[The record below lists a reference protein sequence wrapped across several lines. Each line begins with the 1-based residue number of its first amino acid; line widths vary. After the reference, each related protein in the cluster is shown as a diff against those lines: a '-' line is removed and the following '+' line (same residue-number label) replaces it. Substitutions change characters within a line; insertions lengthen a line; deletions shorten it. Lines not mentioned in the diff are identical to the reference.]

1 MSSRRLSIL
10 IGTFALSVV
19 AARVTSAQSL
29 PRPEPGVTSQSELGT
44 EKLPAGFIKEFGTM
58 WTFEAAPL
66 DYWKAR
72 YGFTPTQQ
80 WLDHVRLASIRLP
93 NCSSSFVSS
102 RGLVMTN
109 HHCARECITAV
120 STPDSNLQ
128 EIGFVAKTQAD
139 ERKCSGL
146 YVDQLQGIEDVTPK
160 VQKAIT
166 ATTPARQV
174 SQRNAAIDSL
184 EKACETGP
192 DVQCQVITYYQGG
205 AYSLYRFKRFS
216 DLRLVMA
223 PEEAISFYGG
233 DPDNFT
239 YPRYDLDLSLMRVYE
254 NGQPYQPKDY
264 LKWSREGAKE
274 SDPVFVTG
282 NPGSTGRLL
291 TVAQMEY
298 LRDVQYPAQLSSYDR
313 NLAVMEEMSKQD
325 EETRRALE
333 NQIFSLK
340 NSKKAVTGYLSGL
353 QDSAVMAKKRAF
365 ERDFRRRIN
374 GDPKLK
380 ARYGTS
386 WDAIATA
393 QRQLAGISKQQRWY
407 SFSGSPLLN
416 VAGGLVRIPEQ
427 ARLPD
432 SLRLP
437 QYRAGGLD
445 LIKGSIAGPIE
456 TDPEAEKQILQAW
469 LTQASKDLPVS
480 DPYLTAFLDG
490 RSPEVAAEAAVNGTK
505 LADST
510 VRAQLLA
517 GGSTAVASS
526 KDPMIVLARKLNPI
540 AMRVQQRAA
549 RLNDV
554 VSANAEK
561 VGRAIYAA
569 YGRSLPPDATF
580 SLRISD
586 GVVKSYPMNGTMA
599 PYKTSFY
606 GLYARSAEF
615 DDKPPFQLPERWK
628 THRTRLDLS
637 QPLDFVTTNDII
649 GGNSGSP
656 VINQNAEVV
665 GLIFDG
671 NIEQLP
677 NRFLYTDESARAV
690 AVHSRG
696 LTEALRKVYEAD
708 RIADE
713 LEGAPTQARRIP
725 LQGDSVRMKQAP
737 ARDSA
742 AAGRGP

>member
-1 MSSRRLSIL
+1 MQALRLAGLIL
-10 IGTFALSVV
+10 LASTVFGLE
-19 AARVTSAQSL
+19 AAPAQ
-29 PRPEPGVTSQSELGT
+29 VTSQTELGT

>member
-1 MSSRRLSIL
+1 MHGIRLRSL
-10 IGTFALSVV
+10 IVTFGVSLLALR
-19 AARVTSAQSL
+19 AAPAQVTSPA
-29 PRPEPGVTSQSELGT
+29 EIDT
-44 EKLPAGFIKEFGTM
+44 KLPPGFIKEFGTM
-58 WTFEAAPL
+58 WTFEAAPT

-72 YGFTPTQQ
+72 YGFTPTKA
-80 WLDHVRLASIRLP
+80 WLDNVRLASIRLP

-102 RGLVMTN
+102 EGLVMTN

-120 STPDSNLQ
+120 STPDSNFQ
-128 EIGFVAKTQAD
+128 ELGFVAKTQAD
-139 ERKCSGL
+139 ERKCPGL
-146 YVDQLQGIEDVTPK
+146 FVDQLQSIEDVTPRIQSA
-160 VQKAIT
+160 VT
-166 ATTPARQV
+166 AKTPARQV
-174 SQRNAAIDSL
+174 TQRNAAIDSL
-184 EKACETGP
+184 QRSCETSPGTK
-192 DVQCQVITYYQGG
+192 CQVISYYQGG
-205 AYSLYRFKRFS
+205 AYSLYRFKRFN

-223 PEEAISFYGG
+223 PEEAISFFGG

-254 NGQPYQPKDY
+254 NDRPYQPKNY

-274 SDPVFVTG
+274 GDLVFVTG

-313 NLAVMEEMSKQD
+313 SLAVLEELSKQD
-325 EETRRALE
+325 EESRRALE
-333 NQIFSLK
+333 NQIFTLK

-353 QDSAVMAKKRAF
+353 QDSAVMARKRAF
-365 ERDFRRRIN
+365 ERDFRRRIAA
-374 GDPKLK
+374 DPKLK
-380 ARYGTS
+380 ARYGAS

-393 QRQLAGISKQQRWY
+393 QRQMAALARRQQWY
-407 SFSGSPLLN
+407 SFAGSQLLN
-416 VAGGLVRIPEQ
+416 LAGGIVRIPEQ

-437 QYRAGGLD
+437 QYR
-445 LIKGSIAGPIE
+445 GPALEIMRGQILAPVATE
-456 TDPEAEKQILQAW
+456 PEAEKQMLQAW
-469 LTQASKDLPVS
+469 LTQASKDLPVN
-480 DPYLTAFLDG
+480 DPFLTAFLSG
-490 RSPEVAAEAAVNGTK
+490 RSPEVAAEAAVNGTR

-510 VRAQLLA
+510 ARAELLQ
-517 GGSTAVASS
+517 GGSAAVAKSA
-526 KDPMIVLARKLNPI
+526 DPLIVLARRLNPI

-554 VSANAEK
+554 ISANAEK
-561 VGRAIYAA
+561 VGQAIFAA

-586 GVVKSYPMNGTMA
+586 GVVKSYPNNGTVA

-606 GLYARSAEF
+606 GLYARNAEF
-615 DDKPPFQLPERWK
+615 DDKPPFRLPERWK
-628 THRTRLDLS
+628 SHRNRIDMS
-637 QPLDFVTTNDII
+637 QPFNFVTTNDII

-671 NIEQLP
+671 NIQQLS
-677 NRFLYTDESARAV
+677 NRFLYTDEVGRAV

-713 LEGAPTQARRIP
+713 LEGARVSQVQFR
-725 LQGDSVRMKQAP
+725 GDSLRRAPSP
-737 ARDSA
+737 ARDSTRVGQA
-742 AAGRGP
+742 R

>member
-1 MSSRRLSIL
+1 
-10 IGTFALSVV
+10 
-19 AARVTSAQSL
+19 VTS
-29 PRPEPGVTSQSELGT
+29 PSELGS

-58 WTFEAAPL
+58 WTFEAPPL

-72 YGFTPTQQ
+72 YGFAPTKA

-93 NCSSSFVSS
+93 NCSSSFVSA

-120 STPDSNLQ
+120 STPDSNFQ

-139 ERKCSGL
+139 ERKCPGL
-146 YVDQLQGIEDVTPK
+146 FVDQLQSIDDVTDP
-160 VQKAIT
+160 VQHAIT

-174 SQRNAAIDSL
+174 AQRNAVIDSI
-184 EKACETGP
+184 EKGCET
-192 DVQCQVITYYQGG
+192 DESTQCQVITYYQGG
-205 AYSLYRFKRFS
+205 AYSLYRFKRFN

-223 PEEAISFYGG
+223 PEEAISFFGG

-254 NGQPYQPKDY
+254 NDQPYQPKDY

-274 SDPVFVTG
+274 GDLVLVTG

-298 LRDVQYPAQLSSYDR
+298 LRDVQYPAQLAAYDR
-313 NLAVMEEMSKQD
+313 NLAVLRELAQKD
-325 EETRRALE
+325 ETTRRAVE
-333 NQIFSLK
+333 NDIFSLE

-353 QDSAVMAKKRAF
+353 QDSSVMAKKRAF
-365 ERDFRRRIN
+365 ERDFRRRIAA
-374 GDPKLK
+374 DPKLK
-380 ARYGTS
+380 ARYGAS
-386 WDAIATA
+386 WDAIATS
-393 QRQLAGISKQQRWY
+393 QKQLAGLAKKQRWY
-407 SFSGSPLLN
+407 SFGASPLLN

-427 ARLPD
+427 AKLPD

-437 QYRAGGLD
+437 QYRGQGLEN
-445 LIKGSIAGPIE
+445 IKKSLMGEIPTTPDQDRE
-456 TDPEAEKQILQAW
+456 MLQAW
-469 LTQASKDLPVS
+469 LTQASKDLPLS
-480 DPYLTAFLDG
+480 DPYLTAFLGG
-490 RSPEVAAEAAVNGTK
+490 RSPEVAAEVAVNGTK
-505 LADST
+505 LADSMY
-510 VRAQLLA
+510 RASLLQGDSA
-517 GGSTAVASS
+517 AVASS
-526 KDPMIVLARKLNPI
+526 KDPLLVLARKLNPI

-549 RLNDV
+549 KLQDV
-554 VSANAEK
+554 ASANAEK
-561 VGRAIYAA
+561 VGRAIFAA

-580 SLRISD
+580 SLRITD
-586 GVVKSYPMNGTMA
+586 GVVKSFPMNGTLA

-628 THRTRLDLS
+628 THRNRLDLS
-637 QPLDFVTTNDII
+637 APLDFVTTSDII

-656 VINQNAEVV
+656 VINKNAEVV

-677 NRFLYTDESARAV
+677 NRFLYTDEAARAV

-696 LTEALRKVYEAD
+696 IPEALRKVYEAD

-713 LEGAPTQARRIP
+713 LEGVQVSRVGARADSLRTAP
-725 LQGDSVRMKQAP
+725 AP
-737 ARDSA
+737 ARDSVA
-742 AAGRGP
+742 AQSR